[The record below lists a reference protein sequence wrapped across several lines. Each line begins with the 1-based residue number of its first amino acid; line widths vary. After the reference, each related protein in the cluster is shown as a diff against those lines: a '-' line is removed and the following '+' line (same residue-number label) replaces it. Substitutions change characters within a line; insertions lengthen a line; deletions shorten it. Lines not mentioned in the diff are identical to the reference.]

1 MNEWLQVWKD
11 CNVSEEGKIHFF
23 FEFYFSKLKYQ
34 PIQSES
40 IFPVLLRNSDN
51 HDIIH
56 GYLHDFYPPSNIL
69 QEEILLNVFDKR
81 TDTEMLD
88 YMQNHWDTFFKFQ
101 KDMVKHFQFVKKNEM
116 ILFHE
121 QKQLHLKKYIV
132 LKNFLQYE

>member
-1 MNEWLQVWKD
+1 MFPKRAKFI
-11 CNVSEEGKIHFF
+11 SF

-51 HDIIH
+51 PDTIH

-69 QEEILLNVFDKR
+69 QEEILLHVFDKR
-81 TDTEMLD
+81 TNTEMLD
-88 YMQNHWDTFFKFQ
+88 YMQNHWDMFFKFQ

-132 LKNFLQYE
+132 LKNFFTIRIN